1 MYFDLETKIN
11 LLLITER
18 SPVRIISVQ
27 IIRAKATSRCH
38 IFGKPGF
45 TRNNSEIKDAAIDT
59 SLIKYLRPK
68 IELL

>member
-1 MYFDLETKIN
+1 MYFDLVTKIN

-18 SPVRIISVQ
+18 SPVRIISVHM
-27 IIRAKATSRCH
+27 IKAKATSRCH

-45 TRNNSEIKDAAIDT
+45 TRNNIEMNAAAVDT

-68 IELL
+68 MELL